1 MGPEDIL
8 EVNQVDEKISAV
20 EQAAVATEAEAADT
34 SYVNSNKQKEEVEEE
49 ETEDPEVYL
58 SHFRNAEAHPV
69 WLRYGIPLFLLCTLV
84 LLINADVGSGVSTD
98 SVLIREGTII
108 ETRVLLAVSVFSS
121 VKELWLNGSYPLAIL
136 IAVTSIAWP
145 YVKILISFYAWLV
158 PYRVPRKREF
168 VIEIIDAL
176 GKWSFVDIMVLVEIM
191 VAFRYEKENLA
202 CRVDRYN
209 WEDVVVVAVVS
220 HKVLSL
226 CFTFCR
232 SSLKLAPEGKLSMT
246 RAAFNN

>member
-8 EVNQVDEKISAV
+8 EVNSVDEEIPAV
-20 EQAAVATEAEAADT
+20 EEAATEAEAAYT
-34 SYVNSNKQKEEVEEE
+34 SYDNTSKQEEEVEEE
-49 ETEDPEVYL
+49 ATEDPEVYL

-69 WLRYGIPLFLLCTLV
+69 WLRYGIPLFLLGTLV
-84 LLINADVGSGVSTD
+84 LLINADVGSGVSAD
-98 SVLIREGTII
+98 SVLIRDGKII

-191 VAFRYEKENLA
+191 VAFRYEKESLA
-202 CRVDRYN
+202 CRVDRFN
-209 WEDVVVVAVVS
+209 WEDVVVAAVS
-220 HKVLSL
+220 HITLSL

-246 RAAFNN
+246 RPALNN